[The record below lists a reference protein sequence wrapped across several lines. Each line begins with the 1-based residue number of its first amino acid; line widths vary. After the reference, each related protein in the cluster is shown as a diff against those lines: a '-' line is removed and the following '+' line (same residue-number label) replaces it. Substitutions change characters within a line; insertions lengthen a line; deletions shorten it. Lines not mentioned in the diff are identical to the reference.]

1 MKLKVLYGLK
11 HLVKKRRIVIVEKG
25 EGHTK

>member
-1 MKLKVLYGLK
+1 MNLKVLYELK

-25 EGHTK
+25 EGDTK

>member
-1 MKLKVLYGLK
+1 MNLKVLYGLK

-25 EGHTK
+25 ERDTK